1 VTAENPVVGS
11 AGSTSGA
18 AGAGGDDESVES
30 EEDLAEFNAWLRGLR
45 DA

>member
-18 AGAGGDDESVES
+18 AGAGDDESVES